1 MVEVLEVLG
10 FVVEAHWDLF
20 QVLQFTDDGLT
31 VNPQLLLQDG
41 ELSAQPGVFI
51 MQIITDLVQ
60 DDDGLVFFV
69 DQIQQLFL
77 LLSPLQ

>member
-1 MVEVLEVLG
+1 M
-10 FVVEAHWDLF
+10 
-20 QVLQFTDDGLT
+20 DDGLT
-31 VNPQLLLQDG
+31 VNPELFLQDC

-51 MQIITDLVQ
+51 MRIITDLVQ